1 MTTKTIGLAITATL
15 LGACA
20 TVAPPLPAPQSSAE
34 LAQFATTHVTTENL
48 PADTKRVAATVG
60 FKPTPDFKVVLERA
74 DSNDKGNARILR
86 FAMDVKDLGG
96 GLVREITEQTAN
108 GLPWGRRVS
117 ISAHGWN
124 EVKTQF
130 IASSA
135 KTVALND
142 GTAVLS
148 AMQGGFAAPKVG
160 DVLVMETSKTPR
172 LKASRVTCTVES
184 EAAAKTLHT
193 NLPGKAQILKCDHV
207 YDGVLGVRTEYAY
220 LADVNFAL
228 LLKSTSTERSD
239 QFKIVDF
246 KLS

>member
-1 MTTKTIGLAITATL
+1 MTTKSIGLALTATL

-20 TVAPPLPAPQSSAE
+20 TVPPLQAPQSSAE

-60 FKPTPDFKVVLERA
+60 FKPTPDFKVVLERS
-74 DSNDKGNARILR
+74 DNDKGNARVLR
-86 FAMDVKDLGG
+86 FAIDVKDLGG

-142 GTAVLS
+142 QTAVLS
-148 AMQGGFAAPKVG
+148 AMQSGFAAPKVG
-160 DVLVMETSKTPR
+160 EVLVMETAKTPR
-172 LKASRVTCTVES
+172 LKASRVTCSVDS
-184 EAAAKTLHT
+184 EAAAKTLHA
-193 NLPGKAQILKCDHV
+193 NLPGKAHILKCDHV

-220 LADVNFAL
+220 LSDMNFAV
-228 LLKSTSTERSD
+228 LLKSTSTDRSD

-246 KLS
+246 KAS